1 MQPGGRKVVRT
12 PDEHGGQQLGGS
24 MLGERQTAGR
34 TVDRCDLSVG
44 TGGGATLVAPAGV
57 PGAETGGHE
66 SAPAAV
72 TYLRTVAATLSVAMV
87 TEDDLLL
94 QRVRMALDREGL
106 VARVELAGRREPDLD
121 RLERRP
127 DVMLLAGMPSR
138 ALTAHAH
145 AVRRRLRDV
154 HVVLVVGADF
164 RDRHLLDAGIEGIV
178 VESELEATL
187 AIAVRAVCAGHLSV
201 PREMRHVVEMP
212 ALSHRERQILRL
224 VAAGLTNEQIAGR
237 LYLAKST
244 VAGHL
249 TVVFRRL
256 GVRSRSEAVT
266 MILSGDESLRASI
279 WGAGDAGTAA

>member
-1 MQPGGRKVVRT
+1 
-12 PDEHGGQQLGGS
+12 
-24 MLGERQTAGR
+24 MLGERQTAGLA
-34 TVDRCDLSVG
+34 VDRCDLFSG
-44 TGGGATLVAPAGV
+44 TGGGATSAASAGV
-57 PGAETGGHE
+57 PGVEIGGRE
-66 SAPAAV
+66 STPAAV
-72 TYLRTVAATLSVAMV
+72 THLRSVTATLCVAMV
-87 TEDDLLL
+87 TKDDLLL

-106 VARVELAGRREPDLD
+106 VARLELAGRTEPDLE

-127 DVMLLAGMPSR
+127 DVMLLAGMSSR
-138 ALTAHAH
+138 ALAAHAH

-201 PREMRHVVEMP
+201 PRGMRHVVEIP

-249 TVVFRRL
+249 TAVFRRL

-279 WGAGDAGTAA
+279 LSAGDAGTAA